1 MNLTRNLSLFPR
13 PLLLSVT
20 FVRQI
25 SESFKKRKPQVY
37 EEYLESLINPPVEK
51 GKKYDDP
58 DRVDPRKGILTS
70 YYNWNHDVELSAFAH
85 RIGYSPQKLPSLL
98 QAVTAW
104 RYQPL
109 EISEDNCNDRLSA
122 IGRSVV
128 LMSVREFLYFT
139 YPNMPD
145 ESMLKVDLALT
156 GSDSLAKV
164 CDRLGLADIILTR
177 PVGPE
182 EKRSNL
188 EAEDILSDALTA
200 VAGAVYFDQGAHAAR
215 KFVHNF
221 ILPQLS
227 QNEIKD
233 VVRLENPKELLEFM
247 LKHQNRGPPEARL
260 LKESG
265 RLTHFPT
272 FVVGIFS
279 DKKIVGEGVGT
290 SLNRAEKEAMNAAV
304 ISHITREIK
313 NPCFPSYDITNK
325 VAKKSKNVKRRR

>member
-1 MNLTRNLSLFPR
+1 MSLCFISRRIVP
-13 PLLLSVT
+13 SVA

-25 SESFKKRKPQVY
+25 SEHFGKRKPQVY
-37 EEYLESLINPPVEK
+37 KEYLESLINPPVEK

-58 DRVDPRKGILTS
+58 DRVDPRTGILTS

-98 QAVTAW
+98 QAVTA
-104 RYQPL
+104 RGYQPL
-109 EISEDNCNDRLSA
+109 EISKDKCNDRLSV

-128 LMSVREFLYFT
+128 LMFVREFLYFT

-145 ESMLKVDLALT
+145 ESMLKVDLALA
-156 GSDSLAKV
+156 SSESLAMV
-164 CDRLGLADIILTR
+164 CERLGLADIILTQ

-182 EKRSNL
+182 DKRHKL
-188 EAEDILSDALTA
+188 EAEDILSDALAA
-200 VAGAVYFDQGAHAAR
+200 VVGTVYFDQGAHAAR

-227 QNEIKD
+227 QNEIND
-233 VVRLENPKELLEFM
+233 VVRLENPKELLELM
-247 LKHQNRGPPEARL
+247 LKQQNKGLPESRL

-279 DKKIVGEGVGT
+279 DKKIIGEGVGT
-290 SLNRAEKEAMNAAV
+290 SLNRAEKEAMNAA
-304 ISHITREIK
+304 IMSHITREIK
-313 NPCFPSYDITNK
+313 NPHLPCFDTTEGDK
-325 VAKKSKNVKRRR
+325 VDKKSKNVVRQF